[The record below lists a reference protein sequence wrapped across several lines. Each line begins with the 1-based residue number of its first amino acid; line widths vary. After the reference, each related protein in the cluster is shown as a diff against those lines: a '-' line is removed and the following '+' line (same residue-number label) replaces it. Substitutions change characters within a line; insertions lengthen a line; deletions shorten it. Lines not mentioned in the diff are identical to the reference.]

1 MPGRTARDDS
11 RSICFRGGRLFQQ
24 NEQRE
29 EQQRQPADHADH
41 RRADGE
47 PVGIGRVEQQQ
58 RQALAD
64 LDGEIAALESATG
77 AVLYESGGYRVGTDI
92 PAGDYA
98 LYENSDAV
106 FASAVVRAGDSE
118 ESELVTYHLIN
129 GQAVIRLVPDT
140 WLTLSEA
147 TAVPI
152 SQAEAVSD
160 GFAGEG
166 GYLVGVTLPAGTY
179 TAVPLEKAPLSS
191 YSVYSGILG
200 SSAQLLKFEVLHE
213 ATPITLA
220 EGEYIELSGCG
231 LESAFGGE
239 EG

>member
-1 MPGRTARDDS
+1 MKRHTCATRTLAALLAALVLLAAAPSATAAPALDLNVLSLEELYGLR
-11 RSICFRGGRLFQQ
+11 QQ
-24 NEQRE
+24 IDAQ
-29 EQQRQPADHADH
+29 
-41 RRADGE
+41 
-47 PVGIGRVEQQQ
+47 
-58 RQALAD
+58 
-64 LDGEIAALESATG
+64 IAALESATG

-200 SSAQLLKFEVLHE
+200 SNAQLLKFEVLHE

>member
-1 MPGRTARDDS
+1 MKRHTCAARTLAALLAALVLLAAAPFATAAPALDLNVLSLEELYGLR
-11 RSICFRGGRLFQQ
+11 QQ
-24 NEQRE
+24 IDAQ
-29 EQQRQPADHADH
+29 
-41 RRADGE
+41 
-47 PVGIGRVEQQQ
+47 
-58 RQALAD
+58 
-64 LDGEIAALESATG
+64 IAALESATG

-118 ESELVTYHLIN
+118 EPELVTYHLIN